1 MPGAADDV
9 ETGSIRANGVRFH
22 YIAMGT
28 GPLLLCLHG
37 FPDHA
42 HTFRHQLK
50 HFSAAGYRVVA
61 PFMRGY
67 APTTSSEGAT
77 FYVADLAH
85 DVVELVKS
93 LGAGRAT
100 LLGHD
105 WGAHAAYG
113 AAVLAP
119 EMFDRIVTLA
129 VPYGPGLREAFV
141 TSPEQQRRSWY
152 VFFFQSRLA
161 EAALAYDDHALVERL
176 WRDWS
181 PGWDAISGRHED
193 HSHGI
198 CVSRGHQR
206 RA

>member
-1 MPGAADDV
+1 MPGAADDI

-85 DVVELVKS
+85 NVVQLVKP
-93 LGAGRAT
+93 LVAGAQLCR
-100 LLGHD
+100 
-105 WGAHAAYG
+105 
-113 AAVLAP
+113 
-119 EMFDRIVTLA
+119 
-129 VPYGPGLREAFV
+129 
-141 TSPEQQRRSWY
+141 
-152 VFFFQSRLA
+152 
-161 EAALAYDDHALVERL
+161 
-176 WRDWS
+176 
-181 PGWDAISGRHED
+181 
-193 HSHGI
+193 
-198 CVSRGHQR
+198 
-206 RA
+206 

>member
-1 MPGAADDV
+1 MTSRRARSGPTDPG
-9 ETGSIRANGVRFH
+9 F
-22 YIAMGT
+22 
-28 GPLLLCLHG
+28 
-37 FPDHA
+37 
-42 HTFRHQLK
+42 
-50 HFSAAGYRVVA
+50 
-61 PFMRGY
+61 
-67 APTTSSEGAT
+67 TTSRWARDHCCSAFTASRITRTRFATSSSISPRRGIVSSRPSCGAMPRRHRRRGRT

-152 VFFFQSRLA
+152 IFFFQSRLA

-181 PGWDAISGRHED
+181 PGWTHL
-193 HSHGI
+193 
-198 CVSRGHQR
+198 QTT
-206 RA
+206 